1 MGVPLNLWWYTLA
14 MPTVKPRIQV
24 TETAELAEALVVAE
38 DLWPGESK
46 SAQVCRLAELGAES
60 AIERRFAQ
68 TLERQQALMQLQQEL
83 GDTFAGLTLKEVRAA
98 WDRD

>member
-1 MGVPLNLWWYTLA
+1 

-24 TETAELAEALVVAE
+24 TETSELTEALAVAE
-38 DLWPGESK
+38 ELWPGESK
-46 SAQVCRLAELGAES
+46 SSQVCRLATLGAES

-68 TLERQQALMQLQQEL
+68 TLERQQAIAELQREL

>member
-1 MGVPLNLWWYTLA
+1 

-24 TETAELAEALVVAE
+24 TETSELTEALAVAE
-38 DLWPGESK
+38 ELWPGESK
-46 SAQVCRLAELGAES
+46 SSQVCRLAALGAES

-68 TLERQQALMQLQQEL
+68 SLERQQAIAELQREL